1 MKVWLVLLLDFLT
14 LSSVLGEWGP
24 AAGITGVAALYVWLG
39 GYLGLYPE
47 GAVRW
52 DRLPVWERQRL
63 EAAKSQLAQD
73 VRQAS
78 GVKLARLKLYLSPDD
93 TLNATAYGAGCISVT
108 RGTLNSADPLALNG
122 VLAHEISHTLHRDA
136 ELLP

>member
-1 MKVWLVLLLDFLT
+1 MESCRWDHWCGRPLRLV
-14 LSSVLGEWGP
+14 
-24 AAGITGVAALYVWLG
+24 G
-39 GYLGLYPE
+39 GYLGLYQE

-52 DRLPVWERQRL
+52 DRLPVWERQSL

-122 VLAHEISHTLHRDA
+122 SLRMKSPTLFTGTQSSAGRCWSQ
-136 ELLP
+136 LPCY